1 MWKYIILMRKT
12 KGALFLLYGLVCI
25 CIWKSYKLFLI
36 ITTFTLPVCLLVATY
51 ENIFGSCGSTCLHP
65 LCKLR
70 VQVIHL
76 NYVFEGYRDICSP
89 FLPKSIRKFRDDVM
103 HCFAFSG
110 RECRSKT
117 WACKKKNTVHLNC
130 LNPVSM
136 KLMLW
141 SVQHLSYQHCFAD
154 CISWLVMIGHVVR
167 KTSKIRKKKYSDI
180 LKLFELI

>member
-76 NYVFEGYRDICSP
+76 NYVFEGYGDICSP

-110 RECRSKT
+110 RDCRSKM
-117 WACKKKNTVHLNC
+117 WACKKNTVHLNC
-130 LNPVSM
+130 LNPVST
-136 KLMLW
+136 KANAVERSTSAPPTLL
-141 SVQHLSYQHCFAD
+141 C
-154 CISWLVMIGHVVR
+154 WLHFMTRDDRTCRTKNFKV
-167 KTSKIRKKKYSDI
+167 
-180 LKLFELI
+180 